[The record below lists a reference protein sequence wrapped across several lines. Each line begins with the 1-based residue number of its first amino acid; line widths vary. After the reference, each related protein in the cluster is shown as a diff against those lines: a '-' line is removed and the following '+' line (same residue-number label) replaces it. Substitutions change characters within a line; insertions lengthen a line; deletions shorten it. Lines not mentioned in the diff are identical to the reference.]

1 MKKTPPSPIL
11 VATGGLITLAVAMG
25 YGRFVYTPILPF
37 MIGQDVINP
46 SEAGL
51 IATANYAGY
60 LLGAL
65 AAARISLPGGIKNWF
80 VCALVTSALTTSLMG
95 VFEGPLIFGFIR
107 FLSGLASAFSF
118 VLGSSMVFA
127 WLAKAGADHLTGLHF
142 AGVGI
147 GIAVSAAMV
156 AAIGEDSTHWT
167 QFWIYSGFFSV
178 LGTIAASI
186 LIPAPP
192 RSDAGVP
199 DAEPPLAFNW
209 PIMRLVLAYGLFG
222 FGYVITATFISTI
235 ARQNPALQ
243 PLEPYVWLLVGL
255 SAAPSVVLMVLIA
268 GRIGNRLTL
277 GLACLL
283 EAVGVA
289 ISVLSTTPMLLAVGA
304 VLLGGTFVGIT
315 AVGLFEARQLAAE
328 SPRRAVGYMTAAFGL
343 GQMIGPSVASWFYDF
358 NEDFLLASIC
368 ASGALVLAA
377 VLVFWKSKAVSVRPS
392 ASGADNL

>member
-1 MKKTPPSPIL
+1 MKRLSPSPIL

-37 MIGQDVINP
+37 MIGQNVVTP

-60 LLGAL
+60 LVGAL
-65 AAARISLPGGIKNWF
+65 AAARISLPGGIKTWF
-80 VCALVTSALTTSLMG
+80 VGALITSVMTTVLMG
-95 VFEGPLIFGFIR
+95 LLEGAFIFGTIR

-127 WLAKAGADHLTGLHF
+127 WLAKARADHLTGLHF
-142 AGVGI
+142 AGVGT

-156 AAIGEDSTHWT
+156 AVIGDDSRHWSE
-167 QFWIYSGFFSV
+167 FWLYSGIFSAV
-178 LGTIAASI
+178 GMIAAFA

-192 RSDAGVP
+192 RSETGAADM
-199 DAEPPLAFNW
+199 EPPLTFSW
-209 PIMRLVLAYGLFG
+209 PILRLVLAYGLFG

-235 ARQNPALQ
+235 AHQDPALQ

-255 SAAPSVVLMVLIA
+255 SAAPSVVLMVFIA
-268 GRIGNRLTL
+268 GRMGNRLTL

-289 ISVLSTTPMLLAVGA
+289 ISVLSTTPLLLGVGA

-315 AVGLFEARQLAAE
+315 AVGLFEARHLAVE

-343 GQMIGPSVASWFYDF
+343 GQMIGPSVASWFYGMNQDF
-358 NEDFLLASIC
+358 FLASIF
-368 ASGALVLAA
+368 ASAALVLAA
-377 VLVFWKSKAVSVRPS
+377 ILVFWKPGS
-392 ASGADNL
+392 